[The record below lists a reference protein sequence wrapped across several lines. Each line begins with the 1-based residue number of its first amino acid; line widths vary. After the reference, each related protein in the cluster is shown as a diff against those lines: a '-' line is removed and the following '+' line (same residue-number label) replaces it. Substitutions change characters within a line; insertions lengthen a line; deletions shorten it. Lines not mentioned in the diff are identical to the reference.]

1 MQAVRSTATVTA
13 AADHSLDGRQ
23 AYRHIHKTGM
33 GDSDSDLIEPFEAIV
48 SGAARAALDMRAGL
62 IVVLTTT
69 GQSAYLLARYRLALP
84 ILVLSQSEEVGCLC
98 CLVHYCLLTNLMMM
112 QPCEFIVRVKEVLA
126 LTIAS
131 VLHFLSCQA
140 AASKLNNP
148 ASMCSTA
155 KLASVFATRQ
165 R

>member
-1 MQAVRSTATVTA
+1 MQAVRCTAAAMA

-33 GDSDSDLIEPFEAIV
+33 GDSDSELIEPFEAIV

-84 ILVLSQSEEVGCLC
+84 ILVISQSEEVTADLK
-98 CLVHYCLLTNLMMM
+98 HSSA
-112 QPCEFIVRVKEVLA
+112 LA
-126 LTIAS
+126 WPEA
-131 VLHFLSCQA
+131 H
-140 AASKLNNP
+140 P
-148 ASMCSTA
+148 HDH
-155 KLASVFATRQ
+155 
-165 R
+165 